1 MRRLLAFNSVKFGIF
16 LLLVLT
22 TVKYAIAVPS
32 QEKDGTIVVL
42 VTWGDI
48 DNTPANDVFIE
59 AHGYVIKDKAEKSF
73 VFRMAVPDDM
83 RFQFHLE
90 SMTCLSVRE
99 SQSLDAGAC
108 RSRPEGPELGL

>member
-1 MRRLLAFNSVKFGIF
+1 
-16 LLLVLT
+16 
-22 TVKYAIAVPS
+22 VKYAIAVPS

-73 VFRMAVPDDM
+73 VFRMARAGRYEVSIPPGVYDVFVSEGVSEPRCRRM
-83 RFQFHLE
+83 QVAPGRTGTWTLKLE
-90 SMTCLSVRE
+90 NDEVFT
-99 SQSLDAGAC
+99 QK
-108 RSRPEGPELGL
+108 